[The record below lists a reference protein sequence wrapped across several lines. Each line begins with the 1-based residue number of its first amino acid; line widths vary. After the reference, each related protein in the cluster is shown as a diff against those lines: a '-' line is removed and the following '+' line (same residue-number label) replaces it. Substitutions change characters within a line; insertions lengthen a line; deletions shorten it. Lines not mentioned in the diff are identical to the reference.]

1 MTCASTN
8 TATRPTTRSTTR
20 ASPAP
25 RILVAGVN
33 FGCGSSREHAP
44 QSLRKF
50 GFNGVIAESFAEIF
64 FGNSTTLAMPCVIAS
79 AADIVNLRAAIE
91 ADPATTVTIDV
102 DTPARPHFRR
112 LGLPGH
118 HAGVRP
124 RGPGVRPLGSDP
136 GTLEPRSRHRRQG
149 PRIALCVTP
158 DRCIPPPA
166 SIADGA
172 ILTLSWPPQ
181 KPNLDSVTTI
191 NDDGSRYFLHPADVT
206 GRWVLARRLIGALL
220 IAIYVLLPWIPINGN
235 PAVFLDVEHRM
246 FHLFGLTLVP
256 QDLWVMFFAISGL
269 GFALFFV
276 TSLLG
281 RIWCGWACPYT
292 VFLDHVYR
300 RIERWIEGDA
310 PARRAL
316 DNAPWT
322 PAKIFKRIVKHLLF
336 AAISAC
342 IAHVFLSYF
351 VSWRRLYGFM
361 HEGPLQ
367 HATAFGIIAFLTL
380 VLWFCFGYFREQF
393 CIIMCPYGRL
403 QGALTDDDTI
413 NVGYDE
419 IRGEPRGTK
428 GKTEGDCIDCRR
440 CVQVCPTGIDIR
452 NGLQLECIG
461 CTACI
466 DACDDVMTKI
476 GRPRGLIR
484 YDSFNGFA
492 GKTHR
497 FLRPRV
503 YRLLRACRT
512 RVGGAHPGG
521 QAKSAAVQCH
531 RFAFGRER
539 VLQRRGFDP
548 QHLYDPFHQQ
558 AQPRV
563 HGHHPPWQGHSG
575 RLSVER
581 RGTNIRRRRAR

>member
-1 MTCASTN
+1 MAV
-8 TATRPTTRSTTR
+8 P
-20 ASPAP
+20 
-25 RILVAGVN
+25 
-33 FGCGSSREHAP
+33 
-44 QSLRKF
+44 K
-50 GFNGVIAESFAEIF
+50 
-64 FGNSTTLAMPCVIAS
+64 
-79 AADIVNLRAAIE
+79 
-91 ADPATTVTIDV
+91 
-102 DTPARPHFRR
+102 
-112 LGLPGH
+112 
-118 HAGVRP
+118 
-124 RGPGVRPLGSDP
+124 
-136 GTLEPRSRHRRQG
+136 
-149 PRIALCVTP
+149 
-158 DRCIPPPA
+158 
-166 SIADGA
+166 
-172 ILTLSWPPQ
+172 
-181 KPNLDSVTTI
+181 KPNLDSVTSI
-191 NDDGSRYFLHPADVT
+191 NDDGSRYFLHPADVK
-206 GRWVLARRLIGALL
+206 GRWLVARRLVGALL

-235 PAVFLDVEHRM
+235 PAVFFDVENRM
-246 FHLFGLTLVP
+246 FHLFGITLVP

-269 GFALFFV
+269 GFTLFFA
-276 TSLLG
+276 TALLG

-322 PAKIFKRIVKHLLF
+322 PAKIFKRILKHLLF
-336 AAISAC
+336 AAISAG
-342 IAHVFLSYF
+342 IAHIFLSYF

-503 YRLLRACRT
+503 FAYCALAALGLLALTLVATQKARPFYATVSRSGGSAFYSDADSIRNIYMMRFINKRNQGSTVTIRLGKGTPAGYQLSGAEQTFAVGALAEISRT
-512 RVGGAHPGG
+512 CVVIAPVDAYVGVSDIVFEVHANPGDVTLEKTVRFLG
-521 QAKSAAVQCH
+521 PNPQLPKS
-531 RFAFGRER
+531 
-539 VLQRRGFDP
+539 P
-548 QHLYDPFHQQ
+548 TP
-558 AQPRV
+558 
-563 HGHHPPWQGHSG
+563 
-575 RLSVER
+575 
-581 RGTNIRRRRAR
+581 